1 MQCVNMLEA
10 KTTLSKLIKS
20 IESGT
25 EDEILIA
32 RHGRPVARLLHL
44 PSSIPGKRIGV
55 ASGKFTVPDTID
67 DDNETIGKM
76 FAGLHS

>member
-10 KTTLSKLIKS
+10 KTTLSKLIES
-20 IESGT
+20 IESGK

-44 PSSIPGKRIGV
+44 PSFVTGKRIGV
-55 ASGKFTVPDTID
+55 ASGKFKVPDSID

-76 FAGLHS
+76 FEGLHS